1 MFPLKLSPGK
11 HFDQHRRYGLGCSR
25 RDVANLFQQAL
36 PIHGAEL
43 IEGNFAGLATKR

>member
-11 HFDQHRRYGLGCSR
+11 HFDQHGRHGLGCAG
-25 RDVANLFQQAL
+25 RDVANLFQHPL

-43 IEGNFAGLATKR
+43 IQGDFAGLATKG